1 MLINIL
7 IPLLWSVNTVKPM
20 EINISKTKTAM
31 APKVRAIQR
40 FGCVIVSIETSWK
53 SSVQNKNNSIFRVK
67 NKYKYNN
74 QFEGEL
80 KFNKE
85 IAFLGETIYKR

>member
-1 MLINIL
+1 M
-7 IPLLWSVNTVKPM
+7 IPLLWFVNKVKPM
-20 EINISKTKTAM
+20 EINLSKTKTAM
-31 APKVRAIQR
+31 APKVCAIQR

-67 NKYKYNN
+67 NEYKYNN

-80 KFNKE
+80 KFNRDS
-85 IAFLGETIYKR
+85 IFWGNYL